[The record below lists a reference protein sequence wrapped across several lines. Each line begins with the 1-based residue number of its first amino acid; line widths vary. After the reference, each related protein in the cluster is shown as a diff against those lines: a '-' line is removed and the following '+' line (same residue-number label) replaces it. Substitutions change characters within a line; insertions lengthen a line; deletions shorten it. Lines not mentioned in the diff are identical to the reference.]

1 MKRVLALLL
10 VLMTLLTGCGGSN
23 DLDRAMDLR
32 QKLLA
37 GNGCSFDI
45 TVTADYQDNLFVFGM
60 QCSADKDGTVNFTVT
75 EPETI
80 AGVQGQINGE
90 SGQLHFDGQVL
101 LFDLLTDGL
110 VTPVSAP
117 WLLIRTLRGGYIGAG
132 GKDGDLFRFEID
144 DSYEENPLRLDIW
157 LNQTNIPVA
166 ADILWD
172 GRRVVSLTVE
182 NFRFV

>member
-1 MKRVLALLL
+1 MKRALALLL
-10 VLMTLLTGCGGSN
+10 VLMMLLTGCGGS
-23 DLDRAMDLR
+23 DDVDRAMELR
-32 QKLLA
+32 QKLLT
-37 GNGCSFDI
+37 GNGCSFDV
-45 TVTADYQDNLFVFGM
+45 TVTADYEDNLFVFAM
-60 QCSADKDGTVNFTVT
+60 QCSADKDGTVSFTVT
-75 EPETI
+75 GPETI
-80 AGVQGQINGE
+80 AGVRGQISGE
-90 SGQLHFDGQVL
+90 NGQLHFDEQVL

-132 GKDGDLFRFEID
+132 GKDGDLLRFEID
-144 DSYEENPLRLDIW
+144 DSYEENPLRLDVW
-157 LNQTNIPVA
+157 LDQNNVPVA